1 MCSARIRITDNQ
13 AITSRPVEGKK
24 KENKNTKIEIKI
36 EEKLVGERLLDLD
49 KVVNLEK
56 TTRAKTGRKSEK
68 ENIDLSGTRK
78 LEIVGN
84 INRKSEKGEI
94 FILNKIAKE
103 PEVKEPIRSHFI
115 VRKGIAK
122 SIKSNGPKG

>member
-24 KENKNTKIEIKI
+24 KENKNTTIEIKI